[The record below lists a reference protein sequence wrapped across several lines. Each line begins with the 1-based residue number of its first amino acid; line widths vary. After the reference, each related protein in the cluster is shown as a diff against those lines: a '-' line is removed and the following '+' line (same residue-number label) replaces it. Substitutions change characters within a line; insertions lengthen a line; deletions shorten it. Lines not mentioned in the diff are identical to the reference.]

1 MKTFSLPMVVLFVL
15 ALAAVYAW
23 VNAGRNRLI
32 IYCAHDALYSE
43 AILERFSEATGI
55 KVTARFDN
63 EATKSLGLVELLIRE
78 KDHARCDVF
87 WNNELLGMMDLQA
100 RGVLEPYKGSG
111 YARIPGGFKDPA
123 GHWTGFAARL
133 RVFIV
138 NTNHL
143 EAGETAIQAAL
154 AGDLSRVAMAKPM
167 FGTTLT
173 HYSVLWKTQGAEQV
187 KAWHAD
193 LRQRGL
199 QEVPGNGPVKNLVA
213 RGLCDLGYTDSDDY
227 SLAFADGKP
236 VAVLPV
242 RLDNGQTIC
251 IPNTVALIKG
261 TRHRAQ
267 AEQLVDFLL
276 SAECETLLA
285 NARSRQIPLGE
296 VDETRI
302 PEEVRRFKSWA
313 ADGIGLTKVLD
324 ARNACLDWLKE

>member
-1 MKTFSLPMVVLFVL
+1 MKTFSLPLVVLFVL

-23 VNAGRNRLI
+23 VNASRNRLI

-43 AILERFSEATGI
+43 AILERFSDATGI
-55 KVTARFDN
+55 KVTARFDS

-100 RGVLEPYKGSG
+100 KGVLEPYKGSG
-111 YARIPGGFKDPA
+111 YARIPEAFKDPA

-143 EAGETAIQAAL
+143 ESGETAIQEAL

-213 RGLCDLGYTDSDDY
+213 KGLCDLGYTDTDDY

-236 VAVLPV
+236 VTALPV

-302 PEEVRRFKSWA
+302 PGEVRRFKSWA
-313 ADGIGLTKVLD
+313 ADGIGLAQMLD

>member
-23 VNAGRNRLI
+23 VNASRNRLI
-32 IYCAHDALYSE
+32 IYCAHDAIYSE
-43 AILERFSEATGI
+43 AILERFSDATGI

-63 EATKSLGLVELLIRE
+63 EATKSLGLVELLIQE
-78 KDHARCDVF
+78 KDHSRCDVF

-100 RGVLEPYKGSG
+100 KGVLEPYKGSG
-111 YARIPGGFKDPA
+111 YARIPGDFKDPA

-213 RGLCDLGYTDSDDY
+213 RGLCDLGYTDTDDY

-236 VAVLPV
+236 VAALPV

-261 TRHRAQ
+261 TRHRAE

-285 NARSRQIPLGE
+285 NARSRQVPLGE

-313 ADGIGLTKVLD
+313 ADGIGLQQVLD